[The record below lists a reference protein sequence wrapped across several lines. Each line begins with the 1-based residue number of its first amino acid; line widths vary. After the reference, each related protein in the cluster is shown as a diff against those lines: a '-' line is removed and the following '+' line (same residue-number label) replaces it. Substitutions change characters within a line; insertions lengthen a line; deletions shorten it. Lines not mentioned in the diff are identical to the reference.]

1 MSERTPPG
9 SGDATAPPADPHPAD
24 AGPPDGDGTVGG
36 NRRAG
41 RAHPGGDEVRR
52 GAAVTGPDASVNGG
66 RARIG
71 DGDAR
76 IGDGGQA
83 LIGDG
88 MAGPGAAPIGGT
100 PSGPGSPQTR
110 DADALGA
117 PAGADSP
124 LSGDADAL
132 GAPAGAD
139 LPSTSDADALG
150 TPAGADSPSMR
161 DDDAVGSAD
170 APAAAGAPST
180 SDADALDSANAAGG
194 DGASGAPVDDEHAR
208 SVRHWREKSRKRNSK
223 KRSFWIELP
232 ILIVIAF
239 ILTFLIQT
247 FIARV
252 YYVPSGS
259 MEQTLHGTTS
269 GGDRILAFKLVY
281 DFRDPE
287 QGEVVVFKGPD
298 TWAPEADIP
307 GPSNWFGQ
315 AMQALGSV
323 VGIAPPNEK
332 DFVKRVIAVGGQT
345 VSCCDAQGRV
355 QVDGVS
361 LVEPYIYQPID
372 AERWAQPGFHCQ
384 ADPAEPTRY
393 NSRRCFAPFTVP
405 QGELWVMGDHRSDSS
420 DSSYY
425 CQGLT
430 EKGVQQYQQSRT
442 DHSACA
448 RPIPVDDVIGK
459 AVFIVMPPSRWGTVG
474 SPDIMSGGG

>member
-1 MSERTPPG
+1 
-9 SGDATAPPADPHPAD
+9 
-24 AGPPDGDGTVGG
+24 
-36 NRRAG
+36 
-41 RAHPGGDEVRR
+41 
-52 GAAVTGPDASVNGG
+52 
-66 RARIG
+66 
-71 DGDAR
+71 
-76 IGDGGQA
+76 GDGGQA

-88 MAGPGAAPIGGT
+88 TAGPGAAPIAGT
-100 PSGPGSPQTR
+100 PSGPGSPQTD

-117 PAGADSP
+117 PAGADFP
-124 LSGDADAL
+124 LSG
-132 GAPAGAD
+132 
-139 LPSTSDADALG
+139 DADALG

-180 SDADALDSANAAGG
+180 SDADALDSANAASG

-247 FIARV
+247 FVARV

-287 QGEVVVFKGPD
+287 QGEVVVFKGPA
-298 TWAPEADIP
+298 TWTPEANIP
-307 GPSNWFGQ
+307 GPSTWFGQ
-315 AMQALGSV
+315 VLQSVGSV

-345 VSCCDAQGRV
+345 VQCCDAHGRV

-361 LVEPYIYQPID
+361 LNEPYIFMDAGRPDWTWID
-372 AERWAQPGFHCQ
+372 GQSNCDVDSSNPS
-384 ADPAEPTRY
+384 RY
-393 NSRRCFAPFTVP
+393 NSTRCFGPYKVP
-405 QGELWVMGDHRSDSS
+405 KGTIWVMGDHRSDSA
-420 DSSYY
+420 DSTFQCRGLVPSANVH
-425 CQGLT
+425 CQG
-430 EKGVQQYQQSRT
+430 
-442 DHSACA
+442 
-448 RPIPVDDVIGK
+448 PIPVDDVIGK